1 MEPSKLL
8 DWTGKTCVIAAS
20 GPSLTDEQVRLVEE
34 WNVAIIAVNTTF
46 KKFADPEVVYACDY
60 LWLKHHVAEVR
71 AKFKN
76 FSTQIWTQD
85 RSSAERFNLNF
96 VRQTSRPGLGK
107 KTLQVNGNSGAGAI
121 NLAYLFGCRRILLI
135 GFDMKLGPKGERHW
149 HKDHPAPLVQNQ
161 PFGEWLHKFDTLAK
175 DLKAEGV
182 EVVNCTPGSAL
193 TVFPMST
200 LQKELA
206 C

>member
-20 GPSLTDEQVRLVEE
+20 GPSLTVDQCRTAEFH
-34 WNVAIIAVNTTF
+34 NVPIIAVNSTYERF
-46 KKFADPEVVYACDY
+46 LSPIIYGCDY
-60 LWLKHHVAEVR
+60 LFWRHYHAHIPKRLWG
-71 AKFKN
+71 
-76 FSTQIWTQD
+76 QCWTQD

-96 VRQTSRPGLGK
+96 VRQASRPGLGHK
-107 KTLQVNGNSGAGAI
+107 ALHVNGNSGAGAI

-161 PFGEWLHKFDTLAK
+161 PFGEWLHKMDTLAK
-175 DLKAEGV
+175 ELKAAGV
-182 EVVNCTPGSAL
+182 SVVNCTPGSAL

-206 C
+206 

>member
-20 GPSLTDEQVRLVEE
+20 GPSLTDHQCEAVEIAD
-34 WNVAIIAVNTTF
+34 VPHIAVNSTF
-46 KKFADPEVVYACDY
+46 RKFWNPTVIYACDY
-60 LWLKHHVAEVR
+60 LWVRHHHAEIPKR
-71 AKFKN
+71 LHPRC
-76 FSTQIWTQD
+76 WTQD

-96 VRQTSRPGLGK
+96 VRQASRPGLGHK
-107 KTLQVNGNSGAGAI
+107 ALHVNGNSGSGAI
-121 NLAYLFGCRRILLI
+121 NLAYLFGCRHILLI

-182 EVVNCTPGSAL
+182 EVVNCTPRSAL